1 MATTAL
7 KRAPIAKTEML
18 IRRPVSE
25 VFAAFT
31 EPATL
36 TKFWL
41 SKASGRLEAGARVH
55 RDFIVR
61 GAQADVE
68 VKVFER
74 HESIVLSWTGGD
86 TVEFR
91 FTPRGPQQTFVTIEN
106 TGFSGDADEAVGK
119 AVDSACGFTIV
130 LCELKALL
138 EHGMTMNYGP
148 DKFPDTALNLP
159 PPRPAL
165 EPTRAGGQ

>member
-18 IRRPVSE
+18 IRRHVSE

-31 EPATL
+31 EPEML

-41 SKASGRLEAGARVH
+41 AKASGRLEAGARVH
-55 RDFIVR
+55 WDFIVR

-68 VKVFER
+68 VKEFER
-74 HESIVLSWTGGD
+74 DERILLSWTGGD

-91 FTPRGPQQTFVTIEN
+91 FAPRGPQQTFVTIEN
-106 TGFSGDADEAVGK
+106 TGFTGDADAVVAR
-119 AVDSACGFTIV
+119 AVDSASGFTIV

-138 EHGMTMNYGP
+138 EHGTVMNYGP
-148 DKFPDTALNLP
+148 DKFPDTPLNVE
-159 PPRPAL
+159 R
-165 EPTRAGGQ
+165 RAW